1 MKDKFV
7 AWMCNEVEIS
17 LCKGRGGWKSGAM
30 EDKRHIFQIL
40 FNNDF
45 YKIWKDIG
53 IPVTLVK
60 IHF

>member
-1 MKDKFV
+1 
-7 AWMCNEVEIS
+7 MCNEVEIS

-30 EDKRHIFQIL
+30 EGKRHIFQLL